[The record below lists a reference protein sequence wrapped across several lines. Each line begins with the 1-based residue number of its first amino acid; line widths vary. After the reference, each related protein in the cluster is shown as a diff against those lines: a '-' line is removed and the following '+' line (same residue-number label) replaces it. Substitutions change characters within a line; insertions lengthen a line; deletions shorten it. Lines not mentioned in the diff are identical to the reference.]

1 MNTPESVT
9 TRRLK
14 RCFRDVFEDKLP
26 EDVTSAQMSNVPT
39 WDSMMTWN
47 LVLLLQEQ
55 FGITIGLDQIPNLTS
70 FAAVEAYIGKKIPP
84 PA

>member
-1 MNTPESVT
+1 MNTPESIT

-14 RCFRDVFEDKLP
+14 RCFRDVFADALP
-26 EDVTSAQMSNVPT
+26 EDVTTAEMGNVAT

-70 FAAVEAYIGKKIPP
+70 FAAVAAYIGRKMPS
-84 PA
+84 AT

>member
-1 MNTPESVT
+1 MNTPESAT

-14 RCFRDVFEDKLP
+14 RCFRDVFRDNLP
-26 EDVTSAQMSNVPT
+26 DDVATAEMSNVAT

-70 FAAVEAYIGKKIPP
+70 FVAVEGYIGRKVIS
-84 PA
+84 AT